1 MADSK
6 DDTGKGGNRPYAT
19 IDLKATEVGAKPSA
33 GAKTAPRSMPNLWAA
48 ALALIRRGQQA
59 IPLLTHVGAGLAGG
73 LLAILAGL
81 LFTGPGEGEREA
93 PGQVAALAGRVSA
106 LERTVGGQTQL
117 SELRNRVDALARSTG
132 VLDAASGKQA
142 AELKALEERLG
153 NAGAAV
159 VPELAERVA
168 KLESALAALT
178 VAGTGGTSEAVRSGL
193 DRFERQVAGA
203 KADATR
209 LAERLDRFEQQLRA
223 TQTGLEGL
231 KGDLERDLRATA
243 RAEDLAPLAGR
254 VSALDKELQA
264 FLKTEADRTAN
275 TSRVVLSL
283 ELSNLKRAIER
294 GDSFAAELAAA
305 KKVAGDKLNLT
316 LFDRYAKEGLPPLSE
331 LAASFRKLANGMLDA
346 EAEPADAP
354 LLERLLSGARSIVR
368 VRKSGQAADDG
379 SLEATIAR
387 MEMAL
392 KENRLGDLLAQGK
405 KLPPRAALVAEDW
418 LHRVEMRYQVEKA
431 LAETEAALKSS
442 LAAGPTGPD
451 RRQ

>member
-6 DDTGKGGNRPYAT
+6 DETGKGASRPYAT
-19 IDLKATEVGAKPSA
+19 IDLKATEVGAKPAA
-33 GAKTAPRSMPNLWAA
+33 GAKTANASMRNRLAS
-48 ALALIRRGQQA
+48 ALALLRASHRA
-59 IPLLTHVGAGLAGG
+59 IPVLTQVGAGLAGG
-73 LLAILAGL
+73 LLAVLATLLLAG
-81 LFTGPGEGEREA
+81 TGGGEHGAA
-93 PGQVAALAGRVSA
+93 PQLAPLTGRVSE
-106 LERTVGGQTQL
+106 LERTVGGQSQL
-117 SELRNRVDALARSTG
+117 PDLRNRVDALARTTG
-132 VLDAASGKQA
+132 VLDAASGKHA

-153 NAGAAV
+153 SVGAVA
-159 VPELAERVA
+159 PELGERLA
-168 KLESALAALT
+168 KLESAITALT
-178 VAGTGGTSEAVRSGL
+178 VAGAGETSEVVRSGL

-203 KADATR
+203 RADAAR
-209 LAERLDRFEQQLRA
+209 LAERLDRFEQQFRA
-223 TQTGLEGL
+223 TQGGLEGL
-231 KGDLERDLRATA
+231 KGDLERGLKATA

-254 VSALDKELQA
+254 VAALDKELQA

-294 GDSFAAELAAA
+294 GDSFATELAAA
-305 KKVAGDKLNLT
+305 KKVAGDWLNLT
-316 LFDRYAKEGLPPLSE
+316 LFDRYAKEGLPPLPE
-331 LAASFRKLANGMLDA
+331 LATSFRKVANGMLDA

-392 KENRLGDLLAQGK
+392 KENRLGDVLAQGR
-405 KLPPRAALVAEDW
+405 KLPPKAALVAEDW
-418 LHRVEMRYQVEKA
+418 LRRVDMRYQVEKA
-431 LAETEAALKSS
+431 LADTEAALKSS
-442 LAAGPTGPD
+442 LAAGPAGMD